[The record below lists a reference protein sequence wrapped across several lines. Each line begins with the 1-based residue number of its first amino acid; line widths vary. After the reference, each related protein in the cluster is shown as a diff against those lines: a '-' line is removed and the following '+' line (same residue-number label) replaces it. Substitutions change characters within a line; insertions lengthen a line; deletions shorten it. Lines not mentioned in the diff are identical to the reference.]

1 MAELNLKQII
11 DRLNAEFTG
20 ETRKLVFWYDDKA
33 EFAEDMETV
42 ELQNAKIY
50 HLQPDNQFYTK
61 YFLEC
66 VDKTTNY
73 LIYAPFPKPDVR
85 DNHLEDTCAYSRR
98 FIADRASLLSVDLG
112 IEEKYK
118 PVIEKH
124 IKFFANKER
133 TQRFYDLEIENFNE
147 ENILVG
153 LLSAVCKARTC
164 SFEEVVRIV
173 LMEKVNFAEGERETG
188 LGRIEL
194 VDNAFLQEFE
204 KYDLLSAFWQLC
216 EQHFGYTDTK
226 PSLER
231 LLVTLFVTYTGRYVQ
246 AELPASWKSFVSY
259 KSGNIIAFLDSLMNS
274 VLYRDKYD
282 ALSAHV
288 AKGLNV
294 LSAFAGMRVDD
305 LVECDT
311 FLAVD
316 QVLVKWLIGRLV
328 SEDIGAI
335 INGLTIQE
343 LCEKR
348 AKMHFGRKT
357 GKTYQMLSSVYS
369 MVKEADYHAADGLKP
384 IIDRYLAADYNMDQQ
399 YRKFYYYYDQLESTE
414 SLESLR
420 ELVENIYTNEYLAC
434 LLPAW
439 NAGIQQDAAFS
450 AIPLQR
456 EFYNTNL
463 RYTKERTVVII
474 SDAMRYEV
482 GQELFARMQDDPKC
496 TAKLSV
502 QLSVLPSYTRLGM
515 AALLPHKTLEMTDD
529 FQVLADGILCDNLAG
544 RQQVLQSYNP
554 YSVCVQFDDIK
565 NLKVA
570 ELRDVLTKRQII
582 YVYHNQIDARGDKAN
597 TEDEVFNA
605 CEEAVQEIMDLI
617 HRISVSGN
625 TYHFIVTADHGFI
638 YKRDKLTES
647 DKISGKSAD
656 KAFVNRRFIVS
667 KAALEDDGI
676 DHMSMGCVL
685 GNEDSKV
692 VSYPVSS
699 NVFKVAGG
707 GANYVHGGSSPQEML
722 VPVLEFKMER
732 GHMETK
738 NAEIALVSIVHKITN
753 LITSMDFIQSDAVSD
768 TVKASKYRIFFLSE
782 DNEKISNE
790 NSYVADSREENAQK
804 RIFRMRFTFKNKK
817 YDKDKQY
824 YLVVYDEESGLEQW
838 RQPVIMDIAFAD
850 DFGFGF

>member
-61 YFLEC
+61 YFLER

-85 DNHLEDTCAYSRR
+85 DNHLEDTMLYSRR
-98 FIADRASLLSVDLG
+98 FFADRASLLSVDLG

-173 LMEKVNFAEGERETG
+173 LTDG
-188 LGRIEL
+188 EL

-246 AELPASWKSFVSY
+246 AELPAAWKSFVSY

-294 LSAFAGMRVDD
+294 FSAFAGMRVDD

-316 QVLVKWLIGRLV
+316 QVLVKWLISRLV

-335 INGLTIQE
+335 VNGFTIPE

-357 GKTYQMLSSVYS
+357 GKTYQLLSSAYS
-369 MVKEADYHAADGLKP
+369 MVKEADYRAADGLKP

-414 SLESLR
+414 SFEPLR

-450 AIPLQR
+450 VIPLQR
-456 EFYNTNL
+456 DFYNANL

-554 YSVCVQFDDIK
+554 DSVCVQFDDIK
-565 NLKVA
+565 NLKVT

-597 TEDEVFNA
+597 TEDEVFHA

-647 DKISGKSAD
+647 DKISGKSAE

-676 DHMSMGCVL
+676 DHMSMGRVL

-768 TVKASKYRIFFLSE
+768 TVKAAKYRIFFLSE

>member
-50 HLQPDNQFYTK
+50 YLQPDNQFYTK
-61 YFLEC
+61 YFLER

-85 DNHLEDTCAYSRR
+85 DNHLEDTMLYSRR
-98 FIADRASLLSVDLG
+98 FFADRASLLSVDLG

-173 LMEKVNFAEGERETG
+173 LTDG
-188 LGRIEL
+188 EL

-246 AELPASWKSFVSY
+246 AELPAAWRSFVSY

-294 LSAFAGMRVDD
+294 LSTFAGMRVDD

-316 QVLVKWLIGRLV
+316 QVLVKWLISRLV

-335 INGLTIQE
+335 VNGFTIPE

-357 GKTYQMLSSVYS
+357 GKTYQMLSSAYS
-369 MVKEADYHAADGLKP
+369 MVKKADYHAADGLKP

-414 SLESLR
+414 SFEPLR

-450 AIPLQR
+450 AILLQR
-456 EFYNTNL
+456 EFYNANL

-554 YSVCVQFDDIK
+554 DSVCVQFDDIK

-647 DKISGKSAD
+647 DKISGKSAE

-676 DHMSMGCVL
+676 DHMSMGRVL

-768 TVKASKYRIFFLSE
+768 TVKAAKYRIFFLSE

>member
-61 YFLEC
+61 YFLER

-85 DNHLEDTCAYSRR
+85 DNHLEDTMLYSRR
-98 FIADRASLLSVDLG
+98 FFADRASLLSVDLG

-173 LMEKVNFAEGERETG
+173 LTDG
-188 LGRIEL
+188 EL

-246 AELPASWKSFVSY
+246 AELPAAWKSFVSY

-294 LSAFAGMRVDD
+294 FSAFAGMRVDD

-335 INGLTIQE
+335 VNGFTIPE

-357 GKTYQMLSSVYS
+357 GKTYQMFSSAYS

-414 SLESLR
+414 SFEPLR

-456 EFYNTNL
+456 EFYNANL

-529 FQVLADGILCDNLAG
+529 FQVLADGIFCDNLAG

-554 YSVCVQFDDIK
+554 DSVCVQFDDIK

-597 TEDEVFNA
+597 TEDEVFHA
-605 CEEAVQEIMDLI
+605 CEEAVQEIVDLI

-676 DHMSMGCVL
+676 DHMSMGHVL

-768 TVKASKYRIFFLSE
+768 TVKAAKYRIFFLSE

>member
-1 MAELNLKQII
+1 MEADTKVAELNLKQII

-61 YFLEC
+61 YFLER
-66 VDKTTNY
+66 VDKSTNY

-85 DNHLEDTCAYSRR
+85 DNHLEDTMLYSRR
-98 FIADRASLLSVDLG
+98 FFADRASLLSVDLG

-153 LLSAVCKARTC
+153 LLSAICKARTC

-173 LMEKVNFAEGERETG
+173 LTDGG
-188 LGRIEL
+188 LE
-194 VDNAFLQEFE
+194 DNIFLQEFD
-204 KYDLLSAFWQLC
+204 KYDLMSAFWKLC

-231 LLVTLFVTYTGRYVQ
+231 LLVTMFVTYTGRYVQ
-246 AELPASWKSFVSY
+246 TELPAAWKSFVSY

-274 VLYRDKYD
+274 VLYQDRYD

-294 LSAFAGMRVDD
+294 FSAFAGMRVDD

-335 INGLTIQE
+335 VNGFTIPE
-343 LCEKR
+343 FCEKR
-348 AKMHFGRKT
+348 SKMHFGRKT
-357 GKTYQMLSSVYS
+357 GKTYQLLSSAYS
-369 MVKEADYHAADGLKP
+369 MVKEANYHVADGLKP
-384 IIDRYLAADYNMDQQ
+384 VIDRYLAADYNMDQQ

-414 SLESLR
+414 SFEPLR

-456 EFYNTNL
+456 EFYNANL

-554 YSVCVQFDDIK
+554 DSVCVQFDDIK

-656 KAFVNRRFIVS
+656 KAFINRRFIVS

-676 DHMSMGCVL
+676 DHMSMGRVL

-768 TVKASKYRIFFLSE
+768 TVKVAKYRIFFLSE

>member
-33 EFAEDMETV
+33 EFAEDMEMV

-61 YFLEC
+61 YFLER

-85 DNHLEDTCAYSRR
+85 DNHLEDTMLYSRR
-98 FIADRASLLSVDLG
+98 FFADRASLLSVDLG

-173 LMEKVNFAEGERETG
+173 LTDG
-188 LGRIEL
+188 EL

-246 AELPASWKSFVSY
+246 AELPAAWKSFVSY

-335 INGLTIQE
+335 VNGFTIPE

-357 GKTYQMLSSVYS
+357 GKTYQMLSSAYS
-369 MVKEADYHAADGLKP
+369 MVKEADYHVADGLKP

-414 SLESLR
+414 SFEPLR

-456 EFYNTNL
+456 EFYNANL

-554 YSVCVQFDDIK
+554 DSVCVQFDDIK

-676 DHMSMGCVL
+676 DHMSMGRVL

-768 TVKASKYRIFFLSE
+768 TVKAAKYRIFFLSE